1 MALNDYSMAIYYFG
15 NAILKGTENIEWL
28 RKNDYISL
36 ERYGGDKSVLN
47 AILTAKGLI
56 VLNQT
61 PSNLKESETILTKL
75 KKAVS
80 ISSEEAIKSV
90 TNSILSL
97 AVGALK

>member
-1 MALNDYSMAIYYFG
+1 MAIYYFG

-36 ERYGGDKSVLN
+36 ERYGGDKSVHN